1 MSSRALPTRV
11 KEDNTESMAR
21 SGGMEQPVVR
31 LRRLRRTPAL
41 RALVREHRLS
51 VDDLILP
58 LFVSD
63 PGEESVEI
71 ESMPGVFRENVEF
84 TAARAERAFEAGIRA
99 VILFGIPSTK
109 DADASMAYAAEGVI
123 QCATRAL
130 RDRCP
135 DLVVITDTCMC
146 EYTDH
151 GHCGLLDARM
161 EVDNDATLRVLAQ
174 IAVSQAESGADLVAP
189 SGMMDGQVAAIRSAL
204 DSAGHES
211 VGILAYSAKYAS
223 AFYGPFRDAA
233 QGAPAFGDRRGHQMD
248 PANGGEAVR
257 EAALDIG
264 EGADLIM
271 VKPALAYLDVVR
283 RLREAFA
290 GVPIVAYN
298 VSGEYAVVKAGARAG
313 WIDEPSVVLE
323 TLTAMKRAG
332 ADLII
337 TYHASDVASWLRDP
351 S

>member
-1 MSSRALPTRV
+1 M
-11 KEDNTESMAR
+11 
-21 SGGMEQPVVR
+21 
-31 LRRLRRTPAL
+31 
-41 RALVREHRLS
+41 
-51 VDDLILP
+51 
-58 LFVSD
+58 
-63 PGEESVEI
+63 
-71 ESMPGVFRENVEF
+71 
-84 TAARAERAFEAGIRA
+84 
-99 VILFGIPSTK
+99 
-109 DADASMAYAAEGVI
+109 
-123 QCATRAL
+123 
-130 RDRCP
+130 
-135 DLVVITDTCMC
+135 
-146 EYTDH
+146 
-151 GHCGLLDARM
+151 
-161 EVDNDATLRVLAQ
+161 
-174 IAVSQAESGADLVAP
+174 
-189 SGMMDGQVAAIRSAL
+189 
-204 DSAGHES
+204 
-211 VGILAYSAKYAS
+211 
-223 AFYGPFRDAA
+223 
-233 QGAPAFGDRRGHQMD
+233 
-248 PANGGEAVR
+248 R